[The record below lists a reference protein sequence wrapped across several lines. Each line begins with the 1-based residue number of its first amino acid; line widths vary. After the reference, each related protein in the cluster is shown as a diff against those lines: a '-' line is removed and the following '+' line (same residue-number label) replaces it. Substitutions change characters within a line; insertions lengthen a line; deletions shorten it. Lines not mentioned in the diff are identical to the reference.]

1 MIAEITQSI
10 FHIVLAGVMCLAANM
25 LWYSRKLIR
34 RQIEETELRIQKLK
48 QE

>member
-1 MIAEITQSI
+1 MVDVVQVI
-10 FHIVLAGVMCLAANM
+10 FHIVLIGVMCLAANM
-25 LWYSRKLIR
+25 LWHSRKLMK

>member
-1 MIAEITQSI
+1 MAEITQSI

-25 LWYSRKLIR
+25 LWHSRKMMKL
-34 RQIEETELRIQKLK
+34 QIKEIELRIQKLK